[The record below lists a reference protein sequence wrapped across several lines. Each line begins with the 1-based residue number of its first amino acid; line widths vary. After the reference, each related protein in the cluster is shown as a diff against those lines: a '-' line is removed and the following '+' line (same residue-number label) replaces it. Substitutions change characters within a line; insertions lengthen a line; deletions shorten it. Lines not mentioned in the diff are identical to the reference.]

1 MSRVRIYL
9 NENLSWRISRALSGY
24 GYDVISSHDIDMNS
38 ESDDS
43 QLEFAVSQGRAVVT
57 NNFCD
62 FSELHKEYVGE
73 KKKHYGIV
81 FTTKCSL
88 SLMIRRLRNLM
99 DQLSGEELIN
109 QIRWLNEFDD
119 ESET

>member
-1 MSRVRIYL
+1 
-9 NENLSWRISRALSGY
+9 
-24 GYDVISSHDIDMNS
+24 MNS

-62 FSELHKEYVGE
+62 FSELHNESIGKR
-73 KKKHYGIV
+73 KMHYGIV
-81 FTTKCSL
+81 FTTNCSL
-88 SLMIRRLRNLM
+88 SLMITRLKNLM
-99 DQLSGEELIN
+99 DKLSGEELIN

-119 ESET
+119 ESETL

>member
-1 MSRVRIYL
+1 MC
-9 NENLSWRISRALSGY
+9 GY
-24 GYDVISSHDIDMNS
+24 GYDVISSHDLDMNS
-38 ESDDS
+38 ESDDR

-62 FSELHKEYVGE
+62 FSELHNEYIGE

-88 SLMIRRLRNLM
+88 SLMISRLRNLM
-99 DQLSGEELIN
+99 DQSSGEELIN
-109 QIRWLNEFDD
+109 QIRWLNEFDI
-119 ESET
+119 